1 MSVYTILETAL
12 VPLLIVALLTTPVLY
27 AIRKGKSG
35 KTMRRAMITNLCIF
49 FAVLLCGMIFPVGGL
64 VHAAEAAEATE
75 AAANA
80 ASGLS
85 AGLGYLAAALSVGVG
100 SIGCG
105 IAVGNAAPA
114 AIGAIAEEPKAFGK
128 ALIFVALGEGV
139 AIYGLLIAIMILSK
153 L

>member
-1 MSVYTILETAL
+1 MSVIEILEIIL
-12 VPLLIVALLTTPVLY
+12 VPLLIVALLALPVW
-27 AIRKGKSG
+27 AAVTKKKSG
-35 KTMRRAMITNLCIF
+35 KSMRRAMLTNLCA
-49 FAVLLCGMIFPVGGL
+49 FAVVMICAIALPLGGF
-64 VHAAEAAEATE
+64 VSADEAAEAATT
-75 AAANA
+75 A
-80 ASGLS
+80 ASAS
-85 AGLGYLAAALSVGVG
+85 AAGLGYLAAALAVGIG

-114 AIGAIAEEPKAFGK
+114 AIGAIAEEPKAFAK

>member
-1 MSVYTILETAL
+1 MSVFEIMEIILL
-12 VPLLIVALLTTPVLY
+12 PLLIVALLALPVY
-27 AIRKGKSG
+27 AAITKKKSG
-35 KTMRRAMITNLCIF
+35 KSMRRAMITNLCA
-49 FAVLLCGMIFPVGGL
+49 FAAVMLCAIVLPLGGF
-64 VHAAEAAEATE
+64 VSADEAAET
-75 AAANA
+75 AAAVSST
-80 ASGLS
+80 AS
-85 AGLGYLAAALSVGVG
+85 GLGYLAAALAVGIG

-114 AIGAIAEEPKAFGK
+114 AIGAIAEEPKAFAK

>member
-1 MSVYTILETAL
+1 MSVFEILEL
-12 VPLLIVALLTTPVLY
+12 ILLPLAIVALLALPVY
-27 AIRKGKSG
+27 TAITKKKSG
-35 KTMRRAMITNLCIF
+35 KSMRRAMLMNLCAF
-49 FAVLLCGMIFPVGGL
+49 GAVMLLAIAVPAGGL
-64 VHAAEAAEATE
+64 VFAAETTE
-75 AAANA
+75 AAAT
-80 ASGLS
+80 ASAS
-85 AGLGYLAAALSVGVG
+85 GLGYLAAALAVGIG

-114 AIGAIAEEPKAFGK
+114 AIGAIAEEPKVFAK

>member
-1 MSVYTILETAL
+1 MSGFEIAELILLPLMLTAML
-12 VPLLIVALLTTPVLY
+12 ALPVIA
-27 AIRKGKSG
+27 AIKKKKSG
-35 KTMRRAMITNLCIF
+35 KSMRRAMITNLCG
-49 FAVLLCGMIFPVGGL
+49 FAAVMLCAIILPLGGF
-64 VHAAEAAEATE
+64 VSAAETTE
-75 AAANA
+75 AAASA
-80 ASGLS
+80 ASGS
-85 AGLGYLAAALSVGVG
+85 AAGLGYLAAALAVGLG

-114 AIGAIAEEPKAFGK
+114 AIGATAEEPKSFAK

>member
-1 MSVYTILETAL
+1 MSAISIAEIIFL
-12 VPLLIVALLTTPVLY
+12 PLLIVALLILPVY
-27 AIRKGKSG
+27 FTIRRNQSG
-35 KTMRRAMITNLCIF
+35 KTMRRAMITNLCVF
-49 FAVLLCGMIFPVGGL
+49 FGVLLCAVVFPLGGAL
-64 VHAAEAAEATE
+64 QAFGAAEAAEA
-75 AAANA
+75 ASAVSNA
-80 ASGLS
+80 S
-85 AGLGYLAAALSVGVG
+85 GLGYLAAALAVGIG

-139 AIYGLLIAIMILSK
+139 AIYGLLIAIMILGK

>member
-1 MSVYTILETAL
+1 MSAFEIFEIILLPLMITAMLALPVYA
-12 VPLLIVALLTTPVLY
+12 
-27 AIRKGKSG
+27 AITKKKSG
-35 KTMRRAMITNLCIF
+35 KSMRRAMLTNLCAF
-49 FAVLLCGMIFPVGGL
+49 GAVMLCAIALPLGGF
-64 VHAAEAAEATE
+64 VSADEAAEAATAVSGS
-75 AAANA
+75 
-80 ASGLS
+80 AS
-85 AGLGYLAAALSVGVG
+85 GLGYLAAALAVGIG

-114 AIGAIAEEPKAFGK
+114 AIGAIAEEPKSFAK

>member
-1 MSVYTILETAL
+1 MSVIEIAEIVLL
-12 VPLLIVALLTTPVLY
+12 PLLAVALLTLPVFF
-27 AIRKGKSG
+27 AIRRKASG
-35 KTMRRAMITNLCIF
+35 KTMRRALITNLCMF
-49 FAVLLCGMIFPVGGL
+49 FGLLLCAVIFPVGGF
-64 VHAAEAAEATE
+64 VHAAEAAEAAET
-75 AAANA
+75 A
-80 ASGLS
+80 ASSG
-85 AGLGYLAAALSVGVG
+85 AGLGYLAAALAVGIG

-139 AIYGLLIAIMILSK
+139 AIYGLLIAIMILGK